1 MPNLPATP
9 TTGRRSFLDTVRF
22 PGFRP
27 LLLALLLVTMTGCE
41 ALDYRPYAVGREG
54 EVVVVIDSTRWE
66 GPVGEAIRRNIAPYL
81 GTLPAPERE
90 FNVRRVSLTSQRLLD
105 GVQAQKNVIFVSPIS
120 DDTPESRFMRAR
132 LDSASV
138 EAVLAGQSAV
148 IPRRDLWRQQQQVV
162 YVVAGSDDE
171 LIRVLDERGDDIRY
185 QFNTITRE
193 RLTEDMFEKGR
204 QFAMEDTLLANH
216 GFTLNMQHDY
226 FVGIDTTNF
235 IWLRRVVSSESW
247 RSLFVYYVDDFDP
260 TNLTPEWIQQARD
273 RLTETYIRGTMDGF
287 VTTDYRRELTSEN
300 IDFKG
305 RFAYETRGLW
315 HMMGRQPDGSLVEHG
330 MGGAF
335 VNYTLY
341 DEESGRL
348 YMIDGMIFAPGFDKR
363 EFLRQM
369 EVIAWTFRTERD
381 VALAASRDAVSASF

>member
-1 MPNLPATP
+1 MHNLPLP
-9 TTGRRSFLDTVRF
+9 PRRKSSLWGF
-22 PGFRP
+22 PLFM
-27 LLLALLLVTMTGCE
+27 ALLLVTITGCE
-41 ALDYRPYAVGREG
+41 ALDYRPFAVGREG
-54 EVVVVIDSTRWE
+54 EVVVVIDSTRWA
-66 GPVGEAIRRNIAPYL
+66 GPVGEAVRRNIAPYL

-90 FNVRRVSLTSQRLLD
+90 FSVRRVSLTSQRFLD
-105 GVQAQKNVIFVSPIS
+105 AVQAQKNVIFVSPIS
-120 DDTPESRFMRAR
+120 DDTPEARFMRAR
-132 LDSASV
+132 LDSSSV
-138 EAVLAGQSAV
+138 EAVMAGQSAV

-162 YVVAGSDDE
+162 YVVAGSDEE

-193 RLTEDMFEKGR
+193 RLTRDMFEKGR
-204 QFAMEDTLLANH
+204 QFAMEDSVLTDH

-226 FVGIDTTNF
+226 FVAIDTTNF

-273 RLTETYIRGTMDGF
+273 RLTETYVRGTMDGF

-300 IDFKG
+300 IDFNG

-341 DEESGRL
+341 DEDSGRL

-369 EVIAWTFRTERD
+369 EVIAWTFRTKQD
-381 VALAASRDAVSASF
+381 VEQAASRDAVPASF